1 MNINKTIL
9 LRAKRGTYVYACDTD
24 VREYLSTHIIPHK
37 SNLNI
42 EKIRNRRIDEKHFKD
57 SVPFYNLQATA
68 SNFNGLQTI
77 EANNWIELPE
87 YIQFSDGYFTCTVLG
102 ELINMIR
109 SNDSICFFKKNR
121 DSLRNERIVL
131 HN

>member
-1 MNINKTIL
+1 MNIYKTIL
-9 LRAKRGTYVYACDTD
+9 LRAIRGTYVYACDTD
-24 VREYLSTHIIPHK
+24 VREYLSTHIIPHT

-42 EKIRNRRIDEKHFKD
+42 EKIKNRRIDEKHFKD

-87 YIQFSDGYFTCTVLG
+87 YIQFSDGYFACTVLG
-102 ELINMIR
+102 EFINMIR
-109 SNDSICFFKKNR
+109 SNDSICFFKKN
-121 DSLRNERIVL
+121 
-131 HN
+131 